1 MKIDDYRKCVGMVFQ
16 HFNLFPNMS
25 VIRNIAL
32 APIRGLGLSK
42 EESNKKAME
51 LLERVGL
58 AHKAEAFP
66 NKLSGGQK
74 QRIAIARALAL
85 KPEVIIF
92 DEATSNLDPL
102 TERRIC
108 NNLKQLHITQIVVT
122 HRLNAIQDADTIYV
136 VEKGKII
143 ESGTHVELLQLKGA
157 YYDSVNN

>member
-1 MKIDDYRKCVGMVFQ
+1 MWEKNGQ
-16 HFNLFPNMS
+16 
-25 VIRNIAL
+25 NI
-32 APIRGLGLSK
+32 
-42 EESNKKAME
+42 
-51 LLERVGL
+51 
-58 AHKAEAFP
+58 
-66 NKLSGGQK
+66 SGGQK